1 MTVINAIGN
10 HEYLVANNEIYR
22 EIYNQQTNDNADFD
36 GKGGE
41 A

>member
-1 MTVINAIGN
+1 MNDIQNKI
-10 HEYLVANNEIYR
+10 NEIYK